1 MTHTSSICYRLESGE
16 VAILL
21 ATYNGRKYL
30 TECLESILRQSFDRW
45 QCFIHD
51 DGSQDGSI
59 DLIEEYSILYPN
71 KFVIVEGPPTG
82 GAKKNFMF
90 LLSCI
95 EADYIMFCDQ
105 DDVWLPNKIESTYD
119 ALFKV
124 GDCKEPVVVYTDL
137 MLVDSE
143 LNQIMGY
150 YAFTGKE
157 PTKNSLPQLL
167 KCNVIVGCT
176 MMINSELR
184 RRALKLVNA
193 DNIFMHDWW
202 ISLIAAAEGQ
212 LVFLDQKTILYRQH
226 EKNTVGAVKQ
236 KSFYEKLQ
244 QYKALGKMIRKK
256 KAYVQRPRLFC
267 GELLN
272 VVSIDCKQ
280 RKFIQDYAE
289 ISRKSKIQRIRFYL
303 QWDQFNKKS
312 NLLWQMLWI

>member
-30 TECLESILRQSFDRW
+30 TECLESILSQSFDRW
-45 QCFIHD
+45 RCFIHD
-51 DGSQDGSI
+51 DGSKDGTT
-59 DLIEEYSILYPN
+59 DLVKKYSILYPD

-82 GAKKNFMF
+82 GAKNNFMF
-90 LLSCI
+90 LLSCV
-95 EADYIMFCDQ
+95 EADYTMFCDQ

-157 PTKNSLPQLL
+157 PGKNSLSQLL
-167 KCNVIVGCT
+167 KSNVTVGCT
-176 MMINSELR
+176 MMINRELR
-184 RRALKLVNA
+184 RRTLKLFNV

-202 ISLIAAAEGQ
+202 MSLIAAADGQ
-212 LVFLDQKTILYRQH
+212 LVFLDQQTILYRQH

-236 KSFYEKLQ
+236 KSFLEKIW
-244 QYKALGKMIRKK
+244 QYKELRRMIRMKRS
-256 KAYVQRPRLFC
+256 YVQRPRLFC
-267 GELLN
+267 RELLN
-272 VVSIDCKQ
+272 AVSIDCEQ
-280 RKFIQDYAE
+280 RQFIQDYAE
-289 ISRKSKIQRIRFYL
+289 ISKKSKIQRIQFYL
-303 QWDQFNKKS
+303 QWDLFNEKS
-312 NLLWQMLWI
+312 NLLWQMFWL